1 MDAKQ
6 SELESAHLGRAS
18 SDEIRD
24 DIRGTRREMDET
36 LDELGERLHPRH
48 LIEDVIDLFRG
59 DSETGNASRKRIVHG
74 TQRLGRSIGQQ
85 IREHPL
91 PALLAG
97 VAIAR
102 WIFES
107 TEESEPG
114 YRRQQSESWGREAG
128 GADWKQRTQSA
139 VGGMKDQVAGDASS
153 MGDKV
158 SGVASNLG
166 EKVSGA
172 ASVAGEKISDT
183 ASMAGQRI
191 AEAADAGWQR
201 VREGGDALSRYS
213 EEGRRIVN
221 ERASMIRDR
230 FRETSEEFP
239 LPVGG
244 AFLAAGVLFGLLLPR
259 TQKED
264 EWMGEVSDQL
274 KDETR
279 AGAEELI
286 ERGKLVAARTASSAM
301 DEAQARGVSP
311 SQLADKAGRVV
322 SETLKTGKEKA
333 REQGITPSDLKEKAG
348 AVAKTAVETAQQQGR
363 KEISGRIGQP
373 QKPDRTGS

>member
-1 MDAKQ
+1 M
-6 SELESAHLGRAS
+6 
-18 SDEIRD
+18 
-24 DIRGTRREMDET
+24 
-36 LDELGERLHPRH
+36 
-48 LIEDVIDLFRG
+48 IDLFRG
-59 DSETGNASRKRIVHG
+59 DSETGSASRKRIVHG
-74 TQRLGRSIGQQ
+74 TRRLGRTIGQQ

-114 YRRQQSESWGREAG
+114 YRRQQPESWGRGSG

-139 VGGMKDQVAGDASS
+139 VDGMKDQVAGAASS
-153 MGDKV
+153 MGEKV

-172 ASVAGEKISDT
+172 ASVAG
-183 ASMAGQRI
+183 QRI
-191 AEAADAGWQR
+191 SEAADAGWQR

-213 EEGRRIVN
+213 EEGRRMVS

-244 AFLAAGVLFGLLLPR
+244 AFLVPGVLFGLLLPR

-279 AGAEELI
+279 AGAEERI

-311 SQLADKAGRVV
+311 SQLAEKAGRVV

-333 REQGITPSDLKEKAG
+333 REQGITPADMKGRAG

-363 KEISGRIGQP
+363 KETSGRIGQP